1 MSESVF
7 KSGFVSIM
15 GRPNVGKST
24 LLNTILGDKISIVSD
39 KPQTTRN
46 RILGVKHIAGA
57 QIIFLDTPGIH
68 KPKHKL
74 NEYMVKTALHT
85 LDEVDLILF
94 MTEAG
99 ESLASSS
106 PGGSGDNHII
116 ELLKDVKKPVFL
128 LINKIDR
135 IKKNEVLPQIDEYGK
150 SYKFDEI
157 FPVSALK
164 GENIDSLLDSLV
176 KYLPEGP
183 QYFPDDVVT
192 DQPMRFIA
200 AEIVREKIFRNTY
213 QEIPYS
219 VAVGIE
225 DFKEDE
231 TKNMAS
237 IRGIIYVDKDSQK
250 GIIIGKGGAMLKQV
264 GRLARLEIEAIM
276 GIKVFLELWVKV
288 KPNWQSDD
296 RILKMLGYKV

>member
-1 MSESVF
+1 MSEPVF
-7 KSGFVSIM
+7 KSGFVAII

-24 LLNTILGDKISIVSD
+24 LLNTILGDKIAIVSD

-46 RILGVKHIAGA
+46 RILGVKHLKDA
-57 QIIFLDTPGIH
+57 QVVFLDTPGIH
-68 KPKHKL
+68 KPRHKL
-74 NEYMVKTALHT
+74 NEYMVKAALNT
-85 LDEVDLILF
+85 LDEVDIILF

-99 ESLASSS
+99 EVS
-106 PGGSGDNHII
+106 GSGDSNIVDM
-116 ELLKDVKKPVFL
+116 LRGAKKPVFL

-135 IKKNEVLPQIDEYGK
+135 INKGIILPQIDEYRHL
-150 SYKFDEI
+150 YKFDEV
-157 FPVSALK
+157 FPISALK
-164 GENIDSLLDSLV
+164 GENVDSLIDSIV

-183 QYFPDDVVT
+183 QYFPDDAVT

-200 AEIVREKIFRNTY
+200 SEIIREKIFQRTY
-213 QEIPYS
+213 QEIPYA

-231 TKNMAS
+231 TKNIVF
-237 IRGIIYVDKDSQK
+237 IRGLIFVEKDSQK

-264 GRLARLEIEAIM
+264 GQLARQELEAFM

-296 RILKMLGYKV
+296 SILKMLGYKV

>member
-1 MSESVF
+1 MSEPVF
-7 KSGFVSIM
+7 KSGFVAII

-24 LLNTILGDKISIVSD
+24 LLNTILGDKIAIVSD

-46 RILGVKHIAGA
+46 RILGVKHLKDA
-57 QIIFLDTPGIH
+57 QVVFLDTPGIH
-68 KPKHKL
+68 KPRHKL
-74 NEYMVKTALHT
+74 NEYMVKAALNT
-85 LDEVDLILF
+85 LDEVDIILF

-99 ESLASSS
+99 AVS
-106 PGGSGDNHII
+106 GSGDSNIVDMLRGA
-116 ELLKDVKKPVFL
+116 EKPVFL
-128 LINKIDR
+128 IINKIDR
-135 IKKNEVLPQIDEYGK
+135 INKSVVLPQIDEYRHI
-150 SYKFDEI
+150 YKFDEV
-157 FPVSALK
+157 FPISALK
-164 GENIDSLLDSLV
+164 GENVDNLLDSIV
-176 KYLPEGP
+176 MYLPEGP
-183 QYFPDDVVT
+183 QYFPDDAVT

-200 AEIVREKIFRNTY
+200 SEIIREKIFQRTY

-231 TKNMAS
+231 TKNIAF
-237 IRGIIYVDKDSQK
+237 IRGLIFVEKDSQK

-264 GRLARLEIEAIM
+264 GQLARQELEAFM

-296 RILKMLGYKV
+296 SILKMLGYKV

>member
-1 MSESVF
+1 MSEPVF
-7 KSGFVSIM
+7 KSGFVAII

-24 LLNTILGDKISIVSD
+24 LLNTILGDKIAIVSD

-46 RILGVKHIAGA
+46 RILGVKHLKDA
-57 QIIFLDTPGIH
+57 QVVFLDTPGIH
-68 KPKHKL
+68 KPRHKL
-74 NEYMVKTALHT
+74 NEYMVKAALNT
-85 LDEVDLILF
+85 LDEVDIILF

-99 ESLASSS
+99 AVS
-106 PGGSGDNHII
+106 GSGDSNIVDMLRGA
-116 ELLKDVKKPVFL
+116 EKPVFL
-128 LINKIDR
+128 IINKIDR
-135 IKKNEVLPQIDEYGK
+135 INKSVVLPQIDEYRHI
-150 SYKFDEI
+150 YKFDEV
-157 FPVSALK
+157 FPISALK
-164 GENIDSLLDSLV
+164 GENVDNLLDSIV
-176 KYLPEGP
+176 MYLPEGP
-183 QYFPDDVVT
+183 QYFPDDAVT

-200 AEIVREKIFRNTY
+200 SEIIREKIFQRTY

-231 TKNMAS
+231 TKNIAV
-237 IRGIIYVDKDSQK
+237 IRGLIFVEKDSQK

-264 GRLARLEIEAIM
+264 GQLARQELEAFM

-296 RILKMLGYKV
+296 SILKMLGYKV

>member
-1 MSESVF
+1 MSEAVF
-7 KSGFVSIM
+7 KSGFVSII

-24 LLNTILGDKISIVSD
+24 LLNAILGDKISIVSD

-46 RILGVKHIAGA
+46 RILGVKHLPDA
-57 QIIFLDTPGIH
+57 QIVFLDTPGIH

-74 NEYMVKTALHT
+74 NEYMVKAALNT
-85 LDEVDLILF
+85 IDEVDMILF

-99 ESLASSS
+99 ED
-106 PGGSGDNHII
+106 PGSGDNYIVD
-116 ELLKDVKKPVFL
+116 LLREANKTVFL
-128 LINKIDR
+128 LINKIDKVQKS
-135 IKKNEVLPQIDEYGK
+135 IVLPQIDKYSK
-150 SYKFDEI
+150 LYKFEEV
-157 FPVSALK
+157 FPISALR
-164 GENIDSLLDSLV
+164 GENIDGLLDSIV
-176 KYLPEGP
+176 KILPEGP

-200 AEIVREKIFRNTY
+200 AEIVREKIFYYTY
-213 QEIPYS
+213 QEVPYS

-225 DFKEDE
+225 EFREDE
-231 TKNMAS
+231 VKNMVF
-237 IRGIIYVDKDSQK
+237 IRGIIFVEKDSQK
-250 GIIIGKGGAMLKQV
+250 GIIIGKGGAMLKQI
-264 GRLARLEIEAIM
+264 GQRARQELESIM